1 MLVDTKLSQQISA
14 GNDEKRVEYNSW
26 QRLWYE
32 IGATE

>member
-1 MLVDTKLSQQISA
+1 MLVDIKLSPQISA
-14 GNDEKRVEYNSW
+14 GNNEKCAEYNSW